1 MPPIARRRLRIA
13 LSVVAVLG
21 LVTAVFFAVSARA
34 RFIVGGAMV
43 NLGYR
48 MQDPISDY
56 DFVHHHDLTPDQ
68 IWNELVSQNHL
79 AAAVR
84 KKFPRTSRHPVVA
97 MVVCMDARVDTSELT
112 GDTRKYYYV
121 VRTAGSVLADQE
133 EEMLELA
140 VANGVKV
147 IVLTRH
153 TDCAAEKVAAD
164 PVARKQYPNLSA
176 AVDERE
182 KRIAELLA
190 RPAIAAKIK
199 SGELL
204 VKRMNIDTMTEELL
218 PLPVAAAASTA
229 PTASTPVAPK
239 DSSTVVPA
247 VAPAH

>member
-1 MPPIARRRLRIA
+1 MPLATRKRIV
-13 LSVVAVLG
+13 LVAMGVLC
-21 LVTAVFFAVSARA
+21 LVGVGVLLASARA
-34 RFIVGGAMV
+34 RFLVGGAMV
-43 NLGYR
+43 NMGYR
-48 MQDPISDY
+48 MQDPIADY

-68 IWNELVSQNHL
+68 IWNELVAQNHL

-84 KKFPRTSRHPVVA
+84 KKFPRTARHPVVA

-164 PVARKQYPNLSA
+164 PVARKKYPSLST

-182 KRIAELLA
+182 QRIAELLA

-218 PLPVAAAASTA
+218 PLPAPAGSTV
-229 PTASTPVAPK
+229 VAPK